1 MRIYEGTSKI
11 NKDVNVQSGDKQSV
25 LTPHP
30 PRILRAC
37 SSSLAH
43 SRADFDDRGSCERGA
58 SPCDFRLAIGINLE
72 RGQLGDSDYKD
83 YAGGAR
89 STAAVPLM

>member
-11 NKDVNVQSGDKQSV
+11 KKDVNVQSGDKQSV

-43 SRADFDDRGSCERGA
+43 SRADLGDGSCERGA
-58 SPCDFRLAIGINLE
+58 SLCDFRLAMGINLK
-72 RGQLGDSDYKD
+72 RGQLENSDYND

>member
-11 NKDVNVQSGDKQSV
+11 KKDVNVQSGDKQSV

-43 SRADFDDRGSCERGA
+43 SRADFDDGSCERGA
-58 SPCDFRLAIGINLE
+58 SLCDFRLAMGINLK
-72 RGQLGDSDYKD
+72 RGQLENSDYKD

-89 STAAVPLM
+89 STAAAPLM